1 LNGRKD
7 CLLSQETRHC
17 HHADLLLWLL
27 ASVAFDLATFLFCL
41 TKLVHLSTK
50 QLTIDPKYTPFQI
63 RILEMLEVV
72 DSSLAFVEAIRTMA
86 I

>member
-1 LNGRKD
+1 
-7 CLLSQETRHC
+7 
-17 HHADLLLWLL
+17 LWLL
-27 ASVAFDLATFLFCL
+27 AIVVFDLATFLFCL

-63 RILEMLEVV
+63 QILEMLEVV
-72 DSSLAFVEAIRTMA
+72 DSSLVFVGVIKTMA